1 MRAVIFDMD
10 GLLID
15 SEKVYWAVG
24 RQMAKEFGKTVTD
37 QTLGSMMGRA
47 PLESIAIYARDLGLT
62 QTPHE
67 LLEVRE
73 SRVLHAMRGGI
84 EPMPGLLEALELLKP
99 SHKLAIATS
108 APGRFV
114 EVAMQS
120 LKIREY
126 FQAIQTSDDIVNGKP
141 NPEIYIKAM
150 AKLGAAPS
158 ECFVLEDSS
167 NGSLAGKRSGAY
179 VIAVPTEHTHWQ
191 DFSFVDY
198 RAKNLLDAAAHIL
211 NFSHTFGVKQ

>member
-67 LLEVRE
+67 LLEMRE
-73 SRVLHAMRGGI
+73 SRVLYAMRDGI
-84 EPMPGLLEALELLKP
+84 DPMPGLVEALNLLKP
-99 SHKLAIATS
+99 LFKLAIATS

-114 EVAMQS
+114 DVAMQS
-120 LKIREY
+120 LKIGGY

-141 NPEIYIKAM
+141 DPEIYLKAM
-150 AKLGAAPS
+150 AKLNMSPA

-167 NGSLAGKRSGAY
+167 NGSLAGKRAGAY

-191 DFSFVDY
+191 DFSFVNY
-198 RAKNLLDAAAHIL
+198 RAKNLVDAAQHVLKFAGE
-211 NFSHTFGVKQ
+211 SAVKQ

>member
-1 MRAVIFDMD
+1 MD

-24 RQMAKEFGKTVTD
+24 RQMAKEFGTTVSD

-62 QTPHE
+62 QTPHA
-67 LLEVRE
+67 LLEMRE
-73 SRVLHAMRGGI
+73 ARVLHAMRDGI
-84 EPMPGLLEALELLKP
+84 EPMPGLREALDLLKP
-99 SHKLAIATS
+99 SFKLAIATS

-114 EVAMQS
+114 DVAMQS
-120 LKIREY
+120 LGIRNY

-141 NPEIYIKAM
+141 DPEIYLKAM
-150 AKLGAAPS
+150 AKLGTEPK

-167 NGSLAGKRSGAY
+167 NGSLAGKRAGAY

-198 RAKNLLDAAAHIL
+198 RAKNLLDAASRVL
-211 NFSHTFGVKQ
+211 NISRIET

>member
-24 RQMAKEFGKTVTD
+24 RQMAKEFGRTVAD

-62 QTPHE
+62 QTLHE
-67 LLEVRE
+67 LLEMRE
-73 SRVLHAMRGGI
+73 SRVLHAMRDGI
-84 EPMPGLLEALELLKP
+84 EPMPGLVQSLNLLKP
-99 SHKLAIATS
+99 SFKLAIATS

-120 LKIREY
+120 LKIGGY

-141 NPEIYIKAM
+141 DPEIYLKAM
-150 AKLGAAPS
+150 AKL
-158 ECFVLEDSS
+158 
-167 NGSLAGKRSGAY
+167 
-179 VIAVPTEHTHWQ
+179 
-191 DFSFVDY
+191 
-198 RAKNLLDAAAHIL
+198 
-211 NFSHTFGVKQ
+211 